1 MAGGSEPSD
10 DGMIQGINITPLVD
24 VVLVL
29 LIIFIVTAKIVV
41 TPTVPMDL
49 PQASE
54 SESVQVIFS
63 VILPRQGATLING
76 EPVYADAEI
85 RTRAA
90 AALAADPHLRAVIHA
105 DGDVPHRRV
114 IAVLDAIKRAGV
126 AQVAFAV
133 DAPPAPKAPSE
144 TQ

>member
-29 LIIFIVTAKIVV
+29 LIIFIVTAKIIV

-49 PQASE
+49 PEASE
-54 SESVQVIFS
+54 SESVQVVFS
-63 VILPRQGATLING
+63 VILPRQGATLIDG
-76 EPVYADAEI
+76 EPVYSDAEI
-85 RTRAA
+85 GTRAA
-90 AALAADPHLRAVIHA
+90 AALAADPRLRAVIHA

-126 AQVAFAV
+126 ARVAFAV
-133 DAPPAPKAPSE
+133 DAQSASGAPTE
-144 TQ
+144 